1 MKPLSTQNS
10 SAIEIAEGS
19 QPAPTAANP
28 PFSAANRR
36 TSPCPAP
43 CVYPWLLFASTTI
56 AAGFCLLYI
65 TKPVI
70 VTSPSPSPIYSSTP
84 ATIAATPIPTITPT
98 TIAATPIPATSLL
111 PGQNR
116 LPGEP
121 AAIEASPESHHSTS
135 AFEQTN
141 LRIQHLL
148 TAEAPGGHLA
158 KIDLEV
164 PVLYRSR
171 SLRWTPTEVA
181 VARELLARLTNY
193 QEKSQLLRA
202 EGAELLDSWNHL
214 IENSIPTN
222 QLRADSP
229 SLPSNQQD
237 AVPSPRPA
245 GLNTAELIKI
255 QPAVK

>member
-1 MKPLSTQNS
+1 MKPLSAQNS
-10 SAIEIAEGS
+10 SAIEIAEGP
-19 QPAPTAANP
+19 QPAANP
-28 PFSAANRR
+28 PFSATNRR
-36 TSPCPAP
+36 TSPCPIQR
-43 CVYPWLLFASTTI
+43 VYPWLLFASTAI

-70 VTSPSPSPIYSSTP
+70 VASASPSPIDSAVP
-84 ATIAATPIPTITPT
+84 ATTEATTQA

-111 PGQNR
+111 PSQNR

-121 AAIEASPESHHSTS
+121 AAVEACPESHHSTS

-193 QEKSQLLRA
+193 QEKSQQLRA

-214 IENSIPTN
+214 VENSIPTN

-237 AVPSPRPA
+237 AVPSPHPA